1 MNGAA
6 AVEIEPH
13 EGVEADDAMPGTRAA
28 ISNSLTDSPL
38 LLYSA
43 GTALLLYSAGT
54 ALHGAHRSR

>member
-43 GTALLLYSAGT
+43 GTALS
-54 ALHGAHRSR
+54 GAHRSR